1 MVLNDGGLTLIARDY
16 TTVAITMES
25 EMRDISLLK
34 VLVLIGLLRI
44 LTITEK
50 PYLCSG
56 IYAVVTIVMALAF
69 GSGVLKAALVGCV
82 SFVLASIYFYLLN
95 RFHSGLL
102 YWVILV
108 GGLAIGLV

>member
-1 MVLNDGGLTLIARDY
+1 MINLLI
-16 TTVAITMES
+16 
-25 EMRDISLLK
+25 
-34 VLVLIGLLRI
+34 LIGLLRI
-44 LTITEK
+44 LRITGN

-56 IYAVVTIVMALAF
+56 LYALATMFVALIF
-69 GSGVLKAALVGCV
+69 GAGILSTLFSGVI
-82 SFVLASIYFYLLN
+82 SFVLATLYFYLLN